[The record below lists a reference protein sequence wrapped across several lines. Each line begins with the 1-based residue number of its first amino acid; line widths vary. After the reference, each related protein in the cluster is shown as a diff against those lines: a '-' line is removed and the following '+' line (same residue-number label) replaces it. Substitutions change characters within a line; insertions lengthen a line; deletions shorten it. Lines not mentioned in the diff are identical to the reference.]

1 MSTIPS
7 VFLDRA
13 QVEKRIEN
21 AKRKLG
27 PEVVHA
33 FHSLG
38 TDWGGDAA
46 LYFRIVLTDEASKEE
61 KLGDVTQKI
70 STLLADEVR
79 PYELG
84 LIDYCSF
91 RSQSE
96 NDALRDPGWR

>member
-1 MSTIPS
+1 M
-7 VFLDRA
+7 
-13 QVEKRIEN
+13 
-21 AKRKLG
+21 
-27 PEVVHA
+27 HA
-33 FHSLG
+33 YHNLG

-84 LIDYCSF
+84 LIDCCSF